1 MNPEPR
7 KSAMLRLSDAIDR
20 VTGAIGR
27 AAAWLAVVMVMIGAF
42 NAVARYLG
50 RYVGVNL
57 SSNAYLE
64 LQWYL
69 FSLLFLLGGAW
80 ALRENAHVR
89 VDVLYS
95 RLSAKGRSLIDIAGT
110 ILLLIPFSAF
120 VLWVSSPVVRSSW
133 IIREGSPDPGGL
145 PRYPLKALIL
155 VCFALLLLQAVSE
168 LIKDVHRYRTA
179 ATGGAD
185 GPDDDGR
192 DADRDT
198 EQHTPEG
205 V

>member
-1 MNPEPR
+1 MDPITRN
-7 KSAMLRLSDAIDR
+7 SASLRVSSAIDR
-20 VTGAIGR
+20 VTSAVGR
-27 AAAWLAVVMVMIGAF
+27 AAAWLALLMVIVGAF

-50 RYVGVNL
+50 RYVGINL

-69 FSLLFLLGGAW
+69 FSMLFLLGGAW
-80 ALRENAHVR
+80 VLRENAHVR

-95 RLSAKGRSLIDIAGT
+95 RLSARGQSVINIIGT
-110 ILLLIPFSAF
+110 VLLLIPFSAF
-120 VLWVSSPVVRSSW
+120 VLWVSSPIVRNSW
-133 IIREGSPDPGGL
+133 SIREGSPDPGGL

-168 LIKDVHRYRTA
+168 LIKEVHRFRHGDEPA
-179 ATGGAD
+179 A
-185 GPDDDGR
+185 P
-192 DADRDT
+192 ADRHHLT
-198 EQHTPEG
+198 EG

>member
-1 MNPEPR
+1 MDPITRN
-7 KSAMLRLSDAIDR
+7 SASLRVSSAIDR
-20 VTGAIGR
+20 VTGAVGR
-27 AAAWLAVVMVMIGAF
+27 AAAWLALVMVIVGAF

-50 RYVGVNL
+50 RYVGINL

-69 FSLLFLLGGAW
+69 FSMLFLLGGAW
-80 ALRENAHVR
+80 VLRENAHVR

-95 RLSAKGRSLIDIAGT
+95 RLTARGQSVINIIGT
-110 ILLLIPFSAF
+110 VLMLVPFSVF
-120 VLWVSSPVVRSSW
+120 VLWVSGPIVRNSW
-133 IIREGSPDPGGL
+133 SIREGSPDPGGL

-168 LIKDVHRYRTA
+168 LIKEVHRFRHGDEPVA
-179 ATGGAD
+179 AAERHHLT
-185 GPDDDGR
+185 
-192 DADRDT
+192 
-198 EQHTPEG
+198 EG

>member
-1 MNPEPR
+1 MNPTTR
-7 KSAMLRLSDAIDR
+7 NSAPLRVSAAIDR
-20 VTGAIGR
+20 MTGVIGR
-27 AAAWLAVVMVMIGAF
+27 AAAWLALAMVLIGAF

-50 RYVGVNL
+50 RYIGVNL
-57 SSNAYLE
+57 SSNVYLE

-69 FSLLFLLGGAW
+69 FSMLFLLGGAW
-80 ALRENAHVR
+80 VLRENAHVR

-95 RLSAKGRSLIDIAGT
+95 RVSTRAQSLINILGT
-110 ILLLIPFSAF
+110 LLLLVPFSAF
-120 VLWVSSPVVRSSW
+120 VLWVSTPVVRNSW

-168 LIKDVHRYRTA
+168 LIKEFHRFRHGDPA
-179 ATGGAD
+179 VMDAG
-185 GPDDDGR
+185 DDK
-192 DADRDT
+192 
-198 EQHTPEG
+198 HHVPEG

>member
-7 KSAMLRLSDAIDR
+7 KSAMLRVSAAIDR
-20 VTGAIGR
+20 VTGIIGR
-27 AAAWLAVVMVMIGAF
+27 SAAWLALVMVLIGAF

-50 RYVGVNL
+50 RYIGVNL

-69 FSLLFLLGGAW
+69 FSMLFLLGGAW

-95 RLSAKGRSLIDIAGT
+95 RVSQKTQSVINIAGT
-110 ILLLIPFSAF
+110 LLLLVPFSAF
-120 VLWVSSPVVRSSW
+120 VLWVSGPVIRSSW
-133 IIREGSPDPGGL
+133 SIREGSPDPGGL
-145 PRYPLKALIL
+145 PRYPLKAMIIA
-155 VCFALLLLQAVSE
+155 CFALLLLQAVSE
-168 LIKDVHRYRTA
+168 LIKEVHRYRHGALPGESAGEA
-179 ATGGAD
+179 AGDGA
-185 GPDDDGR
+185 GAAPH
-192 DADRDT
+192 A
-198 EQHTPEG
+198 EG